1 MDKLVTVI
9 TPLYNAQ
16 NYIAQTI
23 ESVLAQTYGNWE
35 MIIIDNCS
43 TDESRNI
50 VKSFAD
56 NRIKLIELEY
66 NSGGPARPRN
76 IGIENAKGAYIAFL
90 DSDDI
95 WVAEKLKIQV
105 DTIENG
111 NYDIV
116 HTYANTIDIESKIT
130 GIADNQRIYK
140 LCKYF
145 MSDKS
150 IIYLANYVNI
160 NSVLMKKDIVIKF
173 REDKNMIAIEDW
185 MYWIENILADKKV
198 YLIKQYLLNYR
209 VNINSISSRSSDK
222 SFRKVFYL
230 YSILLIEL
238 KISYKMFCF
247 SGFLN
252 FFRIGYRIITNLLK
266 NQMSIYFT
274 NRSSL

>member
-23 ESVLAQTYGNWE
+23 ESVLAQTYTYWE
-35 MIIIDNCS
+35 MIIVDNCS
-43 TDESRNI
+43 TDEGRNI
-50 VKSFAD
+50 VKSFTD

-76 IGIENAKGAYIAFL
+76 IGIENAKGEYIAFL

-95 WVAEKLKIQV
+95 WMAEKLQIQI

-116 HTYANTIDIESKIT
+116 HTYANIIDTKSYIT
-130 GIADNQRIYK
+130 GIGDNQRIYN

-150 IIYLANYVNI
+150 IICLSNYVNI
-160 NSVLMKKDIVIKF
+160 NSVLMKKDIAIQF

-185 MYWIENILADKKV
+185 MCWIENVLADKKI

-209 VNINSISSRSSDK
+209 VDLNSISNRSSDT
-222 SFRKVFYL
+222 SFRKIFYL
-230 YSILLIEL
+230 YSVLLIET
-238 KISYKMFCF
+238 KISYPMFCLA
-247 SGFLN
+247 GLMN
-252 FFRIGYRIITNLLK
+252 LTRIGLRKIK
-266 NQMSIYFT
+266 NAY
-274 NRSSL
+274 NKE